1 MKLVKSLLLGS
12 VAGLAAV
19 SGALAADLPSKKAA
33 PVEYVRVCSAYGA
46 GFFYIPGTETCLR
59 VSSQFIA
66 DLRYAEPFGRGA
78 DAIGFRARARVQFD
92 ARTQTA
98 YGTLRSFIRLQAE
111 RTSGTNNAGA
121 TFAPVS
127 VSTGAASDSSV
138 LHRGFIQFGI
148 PGGVVTAGRVQSFY
162 DFYANDLNFGAGTG
176 TYGSDVGAL
185 AFAYTASFGNG
196 FTATLSVE
204 DAASR
209 RTSGSLVAG
218 QPGFGVTTYAG
229 TRMPEV
235 VANVRVDQ
243 AWGSAQLSGAL
254 HQLNL
259 TNRFN
264 TVTGESVYSDTE
276 YGFAIQGGLKFN
288 LPMIA
293 AGDQLWLQAAY
304 SDGAV
309 SYLGA
314 PFLNSTIGGVSVANI
329 GDGYFNGVNGDVKKT
344 KGYSFL
350 AAFLH
355 YWTPQI
361 RQAVFGTYTKLDVA
375 TAASP
380 VLPLTGIFT
389 SGASVDTDIFQ
400 VGTNVV
406 WSPVKDLD
414 IGVEV
419 LYARVDPKGR
429 VFDAN
434 RGPLF
439 SVSSEDVLEGRLRI
453 RRDF

>member
-12 VAGLAAV
+12 VAGIAAV
-19 SGALAADLPSKKAA
+19 AGAQAADLPSKKAA

-46 GFFYIPGTETCLR
+46 GFFFIPGTETCLR
-59 VSSQFIA
+59 ISSQFLA
-66 DLRYAEPFGRGA
+66 DLRYVEPFARGA
-78 DAIGFRARARVQFD
+78 DAVGFRARARVQFD

-121 TFAPVS
+121 TFAALS
-127 VSTGAASDSSV
+127 TATGAASDSAV
-138 LHRGFIQFGI
+138 LHRGFVQFGI

-162 DFYANDLNFGAGTG
+162 DFYANDLNYGFGTG
-176 TYGSDVGAL
+176 TFGSDVGSL

-204 DAASR
+204 DPASR
-209 RTSGSLVAG
+209 RTAGSLVTVYESAA
-218 QPGFGVTTYAG
+218 YAG
-229 TRMPEV
+229 SRMPEI

-243 AWGSAQLSGAL
+243 AWGSAQLSGAV

-259 TNRFN
+259 LNRYT
-264 TVTGESVYSDTE
+264 TVAPATAYADTE

-304 SDGAV
+304 ADGAL

-314 PFLNSTIGGVSVANI
+314 PFLNARFGDIQVANFS
-329 GDGYFNGVNGDVKKT
+329 DGYVNTLTGSVKKS

-361 RQAVFGTYTKLDVA
+361 RQAVFGTYANIDVP
-375 TAASP
+375 TAVSP
-380 VLPLTGIFT
+380 VLVPPAVAFA
-389 SGASVDTDIFQ
+389 SGSALDTKIYQ
-400 VGTNVV
+400 VGTNLT

-429 VFDAN
+429 VA
-434 RGPLF
+434 GGAGAGSASL
-439 SVSSEDVLEGRLRI
+439 SSEDVIEGRLRI